1 MTGQMHL
8 AHSQAR
14 LMFRRKSMFT
24 PGFGGSKKPAEAGIP
39 DELLPFVSPPPAKP
53 EQPAQETIPNDIV
66 ALVPPARRPMKPNTS
81 LQQPLRSTAPHTDR
95 KTRRHQAMVDRG
107 PLLQDSLSLQFLH
120 RPRTVQK
127 ILQKKNR
134 GGLTHML
141 PSHETICSQKRR
153 PILARLIWSTA
164 GRASSGCANC
174 GWNTTASWSGNVATS
189 LRSRTALSYF

>member
-66 ALVPPARRPMKPNTS
+66 ALVPPARRPVPPKLPAATPAIDRPTYGPENPAPPSYGGPGPAPSGFTLTTVPPS
-81 LQQPLRSTAPHTDR
+81 SSDRPKDPPKKESRRSNSHVAVPRDHLQSEAAPDISALDLEHNWSSEFRLR
-95 KTRRHQAMVDRG
+95 Q
-107 PLLQDSLSLQFLH
+107 L
-120 RPRTVQK
+120 
-127 ILQKKNR
+127 
-134 GGLTHML
+134 
-141 PSHETICSQKRR
+141 
-153 PILARLIWSTA
+153 RLEHDCELVREVS
-164 GRASSGCANC
+164 
-174 GWNTTASWSGNVATS
+174 TS
-189 LRSRTALSYF
+189 LRYERFIVF